1 MLGFARWFF
10 ATVGGVLIGMGLV
23 LHGQVAL
30 AHMLRDQV
38 DRTFFL
44 WRAIGEATIF
54 LQSDDVR
61 MALAMSEVP
70 AEVLKESDL
79 AAWTLV
85 AVGALLACTAP
96 LLRPEP
102 AAAPAPAAGLRRAG
116 ATGTKAAAKAGPKA
130 PARKTAT
137 RVSP

>member
-10 ATVGGVLIGMGLV
+10 AVAGGVLIGVGLV

-30 AHMLRDQV
+30 AHMLRDEV

-70 AEVLKESDL
+70 ARVLEESDL

-85 AVGALLACTAP
+85 AVGALLACTSP
-96 LLRPEP
+96 LLHSEP
-102 AAAPAPAAGLRRAG
+102 SVAPPSKPAPAGRPRGGGKGAG
-116 ATGTKAAAKAGPKA
+116 AKA
-130 PARKTAT
+130 PAHGRAA
-137 RVSP
+137 RVRT